1 MAENGRLGDSD
12 LAAIPGGR
20 LSKEAA
26 ANWLALRTAGGKQFG
41 IFISPLG
48 PASSYR
54 TFDKQQEFWNLYQ
67 AGKGNLAAKPG
78 TSNHGWGNAVDL
90 ADPPSMRKVVDGL
103 GAPYGWHWGEAPS
116 ENWHVTYRGGGKAD
130 PNALEIDDHPSLKA
144 GDKGDAVMRV
154 QQWLAAHGS
163 PDVKPDGDFG
173 QVTEKAVNRLYRA
186 WGYAGHGKFGDVGWS
201 IIEDKHP
208 WRVLRDEER
217 EALAALFAARRGAKR
232 AGGWDKVEA
241 ADRESAVERLGWL
254 ITRRKALWRKGKSEG
269 WSVERRRKRYQIIK
283 KATLDGAGP

>member
-103 GAPYGWHWGEAPS
+103 GAPM
-116 ENWHVTYRGGGKAD
+116 
-130 PNALEIDDHPSLKA
+130 A
-144 GDKGDAVMRV
+144 G
-154 QQWLAAHGS
+154 S
-163 PDVKPDGDFG
+163 
-173 QVTEKAVNRLYRA
+173 
-186 WGYAGHGKFGDVGWS
+186 
-201 IIEDKHP
+201 
-208 WRVLRDEER
+208 
-217 EALAALFAARRGAKR
+217 GAKPSPR
-232 AGGWDKVEA
+232 TG
-241 ADRESAVERLGWL
+241 
-254 ITRRKALWRKGKSEG
+254 T
-269 WSVERRRKRYQIIK
+269 
-283 KATLDGAGP
+283 